1 VIDFFKYQA
10 AGNDYL
16 VIDPRST
23 DFPLTREAIRLVCDR
38 HRGIGA
44 DGVLYGPLET
54 PRPGVPVTL
63 DLYNSDGSDCG
74 RSGNGLRMFALHL
87 AGQEAGAWADGREF
101 ILRTAAGDCP
111 VRVLDAAE
119 GRVEV
124 GMGRPSFDAAD
135 LPLLQDDGVP
145 YGGRAVRVPLTVDG
159 DELTVTCVYNGNPH
173 TVVLV
178 DAPSADLARRLG
190 PGIARHP
197 RFPNAT
203 NVQFI
208 RMVDRSVMEL
218 EVFERAAGYVTASGS
233 SACAAVSAARELGL
247 CDGRVEV
254 RMPGGSLEIT
264 VAEDGAVTMTGD
276 AEQVAA
282 GSFAPALRARLD
294 RTATATATASAR
306 AVR

>member
-1 VIDFFKYQA
+1 MIDFFKYQA

-16 VIDPRST
+16 VIDPRHT

-44 DGVLYGPLET
+44 DGVLYGPLEQ
-54 PRPGVPVTL
+54 PRPGAPVPL
-63 DLYNSDGSDCG
+63 DLYNSDGSVCG

-87 AGQEAGAWADGREF
+87 AAQEPGAWADGREF
-101 ILRTAAGDCP
+101 TLRTAAGDCP

-119 GRVEV
+119 GRVQV

-135 LPLLQDDGVP
+135 LPLLQEDGAP
-145 YGGRAVRVPLTVDG
+145 YPGRAVSVPLSVDG
-159 DELTVTCVYNGNPH
+159 ERTVTCVYNGNPH

-178 DAPSADLARRLG
+178 DSPSEDLARRLG
-190 PGIARHP
+190 PRIARHP

-218 EVFERAAGYVTASGS
+218 EVFERGAGYVTASGS

-247 CDGRVEV
+247 CDARVEV

-264 VAEDGAVTMTGD
+264 VSDDGAVTMTGD

-294 RTATATATASAR
+294 RTASAR
-306 AVR
+306 APR